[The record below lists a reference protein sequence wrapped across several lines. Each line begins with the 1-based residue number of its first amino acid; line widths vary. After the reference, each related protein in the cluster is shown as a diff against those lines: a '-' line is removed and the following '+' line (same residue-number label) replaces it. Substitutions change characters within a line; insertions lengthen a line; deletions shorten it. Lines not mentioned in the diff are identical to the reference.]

1 MSVEDLRAIDERFMR
16 RALQLA
22 ECGCYGASPNPMVG
36 SVIVDASGRII
47 GEGYHRR
54 CGGPHAE
61 VNAVNSVRDK
71 SLLPGST
78 IYVTLEPCAHYGK
91 TPPCAD
97 LIVRSRFHRVVIGCR
112 DPFAKVDGQGIA
124 RIRDAGID
132 VTVGVLE
139 EECRQLNEH
148 FMTAHT
154 LHRPYVL
161 LKWACSADGYLAR
174 VDPCDP
180 AATLPVAFSTP
191 LTKTLVHCLRER
203 YDAIVVGRRTVV
215 SDNPRL
221 DCRMTGGR
229 APRPVVFSR
238 SGKLPEG
245 SILAGHPDLIIASDD
260 HIAANLGRLYSEYGI
275 TSLMVEGGAEL
286 LASFI
291 ESGCW
296 DAARMEIAP
305 FRLGEEGRGRI
316 MWQHIPPE
324 SIREIDGRQIVTV
337 RNGLNHND

>member
-1 MSVEDLRAIDERFMR
+1 MSVKHDPSTDERFMR

-22 ECGCYGASPNPMVG
+22 GCGCYGASPNPMVG
-36 SVIVDASGRII
+36 AVIVDASGRII
-47 GEGYHRR
+47 GEGYHHR

-61 VNAVNSVRDK
+61 VNAVNSVSDR
-71 SLLPGST
+71 SLLTGST

-97 LIVRSRFHRVVIGCR
+97 LIVRSRFRRVVIGCR
-112 DPFAKVDGQGIA
+112 DPFAKVDGLGIA
-124 RIRDAGID
+124 RIKNAGID
-132 VTVGVLE
+132 VTAGVLE
-139 EECRQLNEH
+139 QECRKLNEH

-174 VDPCDP
+174 VDPCNT
-180 AATLPVAFSTP
+180 AATAPVAFSTS

-203 YDAIVVGRRTVV
+203 YDAIAVGRRTVI

-221 DCRMTGGR
+221 DCRMTGGN

-238 SGKLPEG
+238 SGELPEG
-245 SILAGHPDLIIASDD
+245 SMLSRHPGVIIASGDD
-260 HIAANLGRLYSEYGI
+260 IAVNLGRLYSEYGI

-291 ESGCW
+291 DSGCW
-296 DAARMEIAP
+296 DAARIEIAP
-305 FRLGEEGRGRI
+305 FSLGEGGRCSI
-316 MWQHIPPE
+316 LSQHVPPE
-324 SIREIDGRQIVTV
+324 SIGEVDGRKILTV
-337 RNGLNHND
+337 RNGLNYND